1 MENVEFRR
9 YIIGEEKKVTVAR
22 ARGRVDELDE
32 FFMRL
37 PYFQP
42 WVWKL
47 IAALGI
53 IGFFVGLGIG
63 IWACCSLEK

>member
-22 ARGRVDELDE
+22 ARSRVDE

-47 IAALGI
+47 IA
-53 IGFFVGLGIG
+53 GFFVGLGIG
-63 IWACCSLEK
+63 ILACYSLEK

>member
-9 YIIGEEKKVTVAR
+9 YIIGEGKKVTVAG
-22 ARGRVDELDE
+22 ARSRVDE

-47 IAALGI
+47 IAVLGI
-53 IGFFVGLGIG
+53 VGFFVGLGIG
-63 IWACCSLEK
+63 IWACYSLEK

>member
-9 YIIGEEKKVTVAR
+9 YIIGKEKKVTVAR
-22 ARGRVDELDE
+22 ARSRVDE

-63 IWACCSLEK
+63 IWACYSLEK